1 MKIYI
6 HTDAEGI
13 SGIFSLDQLDPA
25 GRDFA
30 DARRLIMADMN
41 AAVDAA
47 FAAGATE
54 VVVCDTHAMGGQLLP
69 FEMDSR
75 ATYTTPNMGH
85 SLPFLDESFGG
96 IVLLG
101 HHARAGTLNAF
112 LEHTMSS
119 RVWFELRIN
128 GRPVGEMAIEA
139 AWAGHYGVPVIAVS
153 GDAATAAEARAD
165 LGDVECAV
173 VKWAVGRNRARVL
186 PPETAHAEIRRAVGQ
201 AVKRRLAGEFLP
213 FRPTLPAT
221 VELTLQRTDTADEMA
236 ARPGTERVDARTIRR
251 VVQSLIDICKW

>member
-1 MKIYI
+1 M
-6 HTDAEGI
+6 
-13 SGIFSLDQLDPA
+13 
-25 GRDFA
+25 
-30 DARRLIMADMN
+30 
-41 AAVDAA
+41 DAA

-69 FEMDSR
+69 FEMDPR
-75 ATYTTPNMGH
+75 ATYTTPNMGNP
-85 SLPFLDESFGG
+85 LPFLDESFGG

-128 GRPVGEMAIEA
+128 GRPYGEMGIEA
-139 AWAGHYGVPVIAVS
+139 AWAGHHGVPVIAVS

-165 LGDVECAV
+165 LGDVECAI

-186 PPETAHAEIRRAVGQ
+186 APEAAHAEIRRAVGQ
-201 AVKRRLAGEFLP
+201 AVKRRLAGEFTP

-236 ARPGTERVDARTIRR
+236 ARPGTERVDGRTIRR
-251 VVQSLIDICKW
+251 VVQVATDICKW